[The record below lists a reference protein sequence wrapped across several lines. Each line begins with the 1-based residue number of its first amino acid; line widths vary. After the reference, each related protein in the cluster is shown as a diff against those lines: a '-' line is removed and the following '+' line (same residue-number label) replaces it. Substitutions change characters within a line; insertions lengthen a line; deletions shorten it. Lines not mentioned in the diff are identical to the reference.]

1 MKLDPQS
8 LSPEARAVIRA
19 QLTRRSL
26 LVGAGAIAGAT
37 TLAACGTGSSETG
50 AEGIVDVSDTEKIV
64 RWANWPLYLDFNED
78 TKEYPTLKAFE
89 SATGITATS
98 TGITATYTEDID
110 DNNTFYGKVQG
121 QLGIGSDIGYDVV
134 TPTDWMAARWIEL
147 GYAQKLDAANIP
159 NKSNIRA
166 LLNDVSFDPG
176 RNYSL
181 TWQSGFGG
189 FGWNTQKIPKG
200 VRTIEDLFAPANKGR
215 VMVLSEL
222 RDTVGIIM
230 QYQGV
235 DPSGDFT
242 EDQYMN
248 AIDFLKGKIADG
260 FIRQVKGNSYSES
273 LVNGDAVAVIG
284 WSGDLFILKSEND
297 GKFDFAIPESGGML
311 WSDNMLVPSTST
323 HKKNAELLMNHY
335 YDPAIAA
342 QVAAYV
348 NYICPVEA
356 AQAELE
362 KIDPDL
368 ASSPYI
374 FPDEAT
380 LAKVK
385 VFRSLTAD
393 ESTKF
398 QTAFD
403 EAVGN

>member
-1 MKLDPQS
+1 MKKDPES
-8 LSPEARAVIRA
+8 LSPEARAIIRA
-19 QLTRRSL
+19 QMTRRSL

-37 TLAACGTGSSETG
+37 TLAACGTGSSETSS
-50 AEGIVDVSDTEKIV
+50 EGVVDVSDTEKIV
-64 RWANWPLYLDFNED
+64 RWANWPLYLDFDED
-78 TKEYPTLKAFE
+78 SKEYPTLKAFE
-89 SATGITATS
+89 NA

-121 QLGIGSDIGYDVV
+121 QLGIGSDIGYDIV

-159 NKSNIRA
+159 NKSNIRSILA
-166 LLNDVSFDPG
+166 EVGFDQG
-176 RNYSL
+176 RSYSL
-181 TWQSGFGG
+181 TWQSGFAG
-189 FGWNTQKIPKG
+189 FGWNVEKIKKG
-200 VRTIEDLFAPANKGR
+200 VRAIEDLFAPSNKGR
-215 VMVLSEL
+215 IVVLSEL
-222 RDTVGIIM
+222 RDTIGIIM

-248 AIDFLKGKIADG
+248 AIDFLKGKVADG
-260 FIRQVKGNSYSES
+260 FIRKVRGNSYSED

-335 YDPAIAA
+335 YDPAVAA
-342 QVAAYV
+342 EVAAYV

-356 AQAELE
+356 AQPELE

-368 ASSPYI
+368 AASPFI

-393 ESTKF
+393 ESTKY
-398 QTAFD
+398 QAAFD

>member
-1 MKLDPQS
+1 MKKDPQS
-8 LSPEARAVIRA
+8 LSPEARAIIRA
-19 QLTRRSL
+19 QMTRRSL

-37 TLAACGTGSSETG
+37 TLAACGTGSSETS
-50 AEGIVDVSDTEKIV
+50 AEGVVDVSDTEKIV
-64 RWANWPLYLDFNED
+64 RWANWPLYLDFDED
-78 TKEYPTLKAFE
+78 SKEYPTLKAFE
-89 SATGITATS
+89 NA

-166 LLNDVSFDPG
+166 ILAEVGFDQG

-181 TWQSGFGG
+181 TWQSGFAG
-189 FGWNTQKIPKG
+189 FGWNVEKIKKG

-215 VMVLSEL
+215 IVVLSEL
-222 RDTVGIIM
+222 RDTIGIIM

-248 AIDFLKGKIADG
+248 AIDFLKGKVADG
-260 FIRQVKGNSYSES
+260 FIRKVRGNSYSED

-297 GKFDFAIPESGGML
+297 GKFDFAIPESGGTL
-311 WSDNMLVPSTST
+311 WSDNMLIPSTST

-335 YDPAIAA
+335 YDPAVAA
-342 QVAAYV
+342 EVAAYV

-356 AQAELE
+356 AQPELE

-368 ASSPYI
+368 AASPFI

-393 ESTKF
+393 ESTKY
-398 QTAFD
+398 QAAFD

>member
-1 MKLDPQS
+1 MKKDMQS
-8 LSPEARAVIRA
+8 LSPEARAIIKA
-19 QLTRRSL
+19 QMTRRSL

-37 TLAACGTGSSETG
+37 TLAACGTGSETST
-50 AEGIVDVSDTEKIV
+50 EGVVDVSDSEKIV
-64 RWANWPLYLDFNED
+64 RWANWPLYLDYNED

-89 SATGITATS
+89 DATGIKV
-98 TGITATYTEDID
+98 TYTEDID

-121 QLGIGSDIGYDVV
+121 QLSIGSDIGYDIV
-134 TPTDWMAARWIEL
+134 TPTDWMAARFIEQ
-147 GYAQKLDAANIP
+147 GYAQKLNADNIP
-159 NKSNIRA
+159 NKTKIRSVLA
-166 LLNDVSFDPG
+166 NVGFDPG
-176 RNYSL
+176 REYSL
-181 TWQSGFGG
+181 TWQSGFAG
-189 FGWNTQKIPKG
+189 FGWNTEKLPKG

-215 VMVLSEL
+215 IMVLSEF
-222 RDTVGIIM
+222 RDTIGVIM

-242 EDQYMN
+242 EDQFMN

-284 WSGDLFILKSEND
+284 WSGDVFILRSEND
-297 GKFDFAIPESGGML
+297 GKFDFAIPESGGTL

-335 YDPAIAA
+335 YDPKIAA
-342 QVAAYV
+342 EVAAYV
-348 NYICPVEA
+348 NYICPVEE
-356 AQAELE
+356 AQPELE

-380 LAKVK
+380 LNKVK

-393 ESTKF
+393 ETTKY
-398 QTAFD
+398 QAAFD

>member
-1 MKLDPQS
+1 MKRDIHS
-8 LSPEARAVIRA
+8 LAPETQALIRA

-26 LVGAGAIAGAT
+26 LVGAGAVVGAG
-37 TLAACGTGSSETG
+37 TLAACGTGGSES
-50 AEGIVDVSDTEKIV
+50 AVEGVVDVSDEEKIV

-89 SATGITATS
+89 AA

-110 DNNTFYGKVQG
+110 DNNSFYGKVQG
-121 QLGIGSDIGYDVV
+121 QLSIGSDIGYDIV
-134 TPTDWMAARWIEL
+134 TPTDWMASRWIEQ
-147 GYAQKLDAANIP
+147 GYAQKLNPDNIP
-159 NKSNIRA
+159 NKGNIRA
-166 LLNDVSFDPG
+166 VLADVPFDQG

-181 TWQSGFGG
+181 TWQSGFAG
-189 FGWNTQKIPKG
+189 FGWNTQKIPNG
-200 VRTIEDLFAPANKGR
+200 VRTIEDLFKPANKGR
-215 VMVLSEL
+215 IVVLSEF
-222 RDTVGIIM
+222 RDTIGIIL

-242 EDQYMN
+242 EDQFMN

-260 FIRQVKGNSYSES
+260 FIRKVKGNSYSED

-297 GKFDFAIPESGGML
+297 NKFDFAIPESGGML
-311 WSDNMLVPSTST
+311 WSDNLLIPSTST

-335 YDPAIAA
+335 YDPAVAA
-342 QVAAYV
+342 EVAAYV

-356 AQAELE
+356 AQPELE
-362 KIDPDL
+362 KIDPAL
-368 ASSPYI
+368 AESPYI

-385 VFRSLTAD
+385 VFRPVTAD
-393 ESTKF
+393 EQTSF
-398 QTAFD
+398 QAAFD
-403 EAVGN
+403 EAIGN

>member
-1 MKLDPQS
+1 MKKDIQA
-8 LSPEARAVIRA
+8 LSPETRAIIRA
-19 QLTRRSL
+19 QMSRRSL

-37 TLAACGTGSSETG
+37 TLAACGTGSSETSTSV
-50 AEGIVDVSDTEKIV
+50 VDVSDTEKIV
-64 RWANWPLYLDFNED
+64 RWANWPLYLDFDED
-78 TKEYPTLKAFE
+78 KKVYPTLKAFE
-89 SATGITATS
+89 DKFGIA
-98 TGITATYTEDID
+98 ATYTEDID
-110 DNNTFYGKVQG
+110 DNNSFYGKVQG
-121 QLGIGSDIGYDVV
+121 QLAIGSDIGYDVV
-134 TPTDWMAARWIEL
+134 TPTDWMASRWIEQ
-147 GYAQKLDAANIP
+147 GYAQKFDAANIP
-159 NKSNIRA
+159 NKTKIRA
-166 LLNDVSFDPG
+166 VLAEVGFDKG

-181 TWQSGFGG
+181 TWQSGFAG

-215 VMVLSEL
+215 VVVLSEL

-260 FIRQVKGNSYSES
+260 FIRKVRGNSYSED

-284 WSGDLFILKSEND
+284 WSGDMFILKSENNN
-297 GKFDFAIPESGGML
+297 KFDFAIPESGGML
-311 WSDNMLVPSTST
+311 WSDNMLIPSTST
-323 HKKNAELLMNHY
+323 HKKNAETLINY
-335 YDPAIAA
+335 YYEPAVAA

-348 NYICPVEA
+348 NYICPVEEA
-356 AQAELE
+356 KPELE
-362 KIDPDL
+362 KIDPAL
-368 ASSPYI
+368 AESPFI

-385 VFRSLTAD
+385 VFRALSAD
-393 ESTKF
+393 EQTTF

-403 EAVGN
+403 EAIGN

>member
-1 MKLDPQS
+1 MKKDVQA
-8 LSPEARAVIRA
+8 LSPETRAIIRA
-19 QLTRRSL
+19 QMSRRSL

-37 TLAACGTGSSETG
+37 TLAACGTGSSETSTSV
-50 AEGIVDVSDTEKIV
+50 VDVSDTEKIV
-64 RWANWPLYLDFNED
+64 RWANWPLYLDFDED
-78 TKEYPTLKAFE
+78 KKLYPTLKAFE
-89 SATGITATS
+89 DKFGIA
-98 TGITATYTEDID
+98 ATYTEDID
-110 DNNTFYGKVQG
+110 DNNSFYGKVQG
-121 QLGIGSDIGYDVV
+121 QLAIGSDIGYDVV
-134 TPTDWMAARWIEL
+134 TPTDWMASRWIEQ
-147 GYAQKLDAANIP
+147 GYAQKFDAANIP
-159 NKSNIRA
+159 NKTKIRA
-166 LLNDVSFDPG
+166 VLAEVGFDKG

-181 TWQSGFGG
+181 TWQSGFAG

-215 VMVLSEL
+215 VVVLSEL

-260 FIRQVKGNSYSES
+260 FIRKVRGNSYSED

-284 WSGDLFILKSEND
+284 WSGDMFILKSENNN
-297 GKFDFAIPESGGML
+297 KFDFAIPESGGML
-311 WSDNMLVPSTST
+311 WSDNMLIPSTST
-323 HKKNAELLMNHY
+323 HKKNAETLINY
-335 YDPAIAA
+335 YYEPSVAA

-348 NYICPVEA
+348 NYICPVEEA
-356 AQAELE
+356 KPELE
-362 KIDPDL
+362 KIDPAL
-368 ASSPYI
+368 AESPFI

-385 VFRSLTAD
+385 VFRALSAD
-393 ESTKF
+393 EQTTF

-403 EAVGN
+403 EAIGN

>member
-1 MKLDPQS
+1 MKKDPES
-8 LSPEARAVIRA
+8 LSPEARAIIRA
-19 QLTRRSL
+19 QMTRRSL

-37 TLAACGTGSSETG
+37 TLAACGTGSSETSS
-50 AEGIVDVSDTEKIV
+50 EGVVDVSDTEKIV
-64 RWANWPLYLDFNED
+64 RWANWPLYLDFDED
-78 TKEYPTLKAFE
+78 SKEYPTLKAFE
-89 SATGITATS
+89 NA

-121 QLGIGSDIGYDVV
+121 QLGIGSDIGYDIV
-134 TPTDWMAARWIEL
+134 TPTDWMAARWIEM

-159 NKSNIRA
+159 NKSNIRSILA
-166 LLNDVSFDPG
+166 EVGFDQG
-176 RNYSL
+176 RSYSL
-181 TWQSGFGG
+181 TWQSGFAG
-189 FGWNTQKIPKG
+189 FGWNVEKIKKG
-200 VRTIEDLFAPANKGR
+200 VRTIEDLFAPSNKGR
-215 VMVLSEL
+215 IVVLSEL
-222 RDTVGIIM
+222 RDTIGIIM

-248 AIDFLKGKIADG
+248 AIDFLKGKVADG
-260 FIRQVKGNSYSES
+260 FIRKVRGNSYSED

-297 GKFDFAIPESGGML
+297 GKFDFAIPESGGTL

-335 YDPAIAA
+335 YDPAVAA
-342 QVAAYV
+342 EVAAYV

-356 AQAELE
+356 AQPELE

-368 ASSPYI
+368 AASPFI

-393 ESTKF
+393 ESTKY
-398 QTAFD
+398 QAAFD

>member
-1 MKLDPQS
+1 MKKDVQA
-8 LSPEARAVIRA
+8 LSPETRAIIRA
-19 QLTRRSL
+19 QMSRRSL

-37 TLAACGTGSSETG
+37 TLAACGTGSSETSTSV
-50 AEGIVDVSDTEKIV
+50 VDVSDTEKIV
-64 RWANWPLYLDFNED
+64 RWANWPLYLDFDED
-78 TKEYPTLKAFE
+78 KKVYPTLKAFE
-89 SATGITATS
+89 EKFGIA
-98 TGITATYTEDID
+98 ATYTEDID
-110 DNNTFYGKVQG
+110 DNNSFYGKVQG
-121 QLGIGSDIGYDVV
+121 QLAIGSDIGYDVV
-134 TPTDWMAARWIEL
+134 TPTDWMAARWIEQ
-147 GYAQKLDAANIP
+147 GYAQKFDAANIP
-159 NKSNIRA
+159 NKTKIRSVLA
-166 LLNDVSFDPG
+166 EVGFDKG

-181 TWQSGFGG
+181 TWQSGFAG

-215 VMVLSEL
+215 VVVLSEL

-260 FIRQVKGNSYSES
+260 FIRKVRGNSYSED

-284 WSGDLFILKSEND
+284 WSGDMFILKSENNN
-297 GKFDFAIPESGGML
+297 KFDFAIPESGGML
-311 WSDNMLVPSTST
+311 WSDNMLIPSTST
-323 HKKNAELLMNHY
+323 HKKNAETLINY
-335 YDPAIAA
+335 YYEPAVAA

-348 NYICPVEA
+348 NYICPVEEA
-356 AQAELE
+356 KPELE
-362 KIDPDL
+362 KIDPAL
-368 ASSPYI
+368 AESPFI

-385 VFRSLTAD
+385 VFRALSAD
-393 ESTKF
+393 EQTTF

-403 EAVGN
+403 EAIGN

>member
-1 MKLDPQS
+1 MKKDIQS
-8 LSPEARAVIRA
+8 LSPEARAIIKA
-19 QLTRRSL
+19 QITRRSL
-26 LVGAGAIAGAT
+26 LVGAGALAGAT
-37 TLAACGTGSSETG
+37 TLAACGTGSETST
-50 AEGIVDVSDTEKIV
+50 EGVVDVSDSEKIV
-64 RWANWPLYLDFNED
+64 RWANWPLYLDYNED

-89 SATGITATS
+89 DATGIKV
-98 TGITATYTEDID
+98 TYTEDID

-121 QLGIGSDIGYDVV
+121 QLSIGSDIGYDIV
-134 TPTDWMAARWIEL
+134 TPTDWMAARFIEQ
-147 GYAQKLDAANIP
+147 GYAQKLNADNIP
-159 NKSNIRA
+159 NKTKIRSVLSN
-166 LLNDVSFDPG
+166 VGFDPG
-176 RNYSL
+176 REYSL
-181 TWQSGFGG
+181 TWQSGFAG
-189 FGWNTQKIPKG
+189 FGWNTEKLPKG

-215 VMVLSEL
+215 IMVLSEF
-222 RDTVGIIM
+222 RDTIGVIM

-242 EDQYMN
+242 EDQFMN

-284 WSGDLFILKSEND
+284 WSGDVFILRSEND
-297 GKFDFAIPESGGML
+297 GKFDFAIPESGGTL

-335 YDPAIAA
+335 YDPKIAA
-342 QVAAYV
+342 EVAAYV
-348 NYICPVEA
+348 NYICPVEE
-356 AQAELE
+356 AQPELE
-362 KIDPDL
+362 KIDPAL

-393 ESTKF
+393 ETTKY
-398 QTAFD
+398 QAAFD

>member
-1 MKLDPQS
+1 MKKDVQALT
-8 LSPEARAVIRA
+8 PETRAIIRA
-19 QLTRRSL
+19 QMSRRSL

-37 TLAACGTGSSETG
+37 TLAACGTGSSETSTS
-50 AEGIVDVSDTEKIV
+50 IVDVSDTEKIV
-64 RWANWPLYLDFNED
+64 RWANWPLYLDFDED
-78 TKEYPTLKAFE
+78 KKVYPTLKAFE
-89 SATGITATS
+89 DEFGIA
-98 TGITATYTEDID
+98 ATYTEDID
-110 DNNTFYGKVQG
+110 DNNSFYGKVQG
-121 QLGIGSDIGYDVV
+121 QLAIGSDIGYDVV
-134 TPTDWMAARWIEL
+134 TPTDWMAARWIEQ
-147 GYAQKLDAANIP
+147 GYAQKFDASNIP
-159 NKSNIRA
+159 NKTKIRSVLA
-166 LLNDVSFDPG
+166 DVGFDKG

-181 TWQSGFGG
+181 TWQSGFAG

-215 VMVLSEL
+215 VVVLSEL

-260 FIRQVKGNSYSES
+260 FIRKVRGNSYSED

-284 WSGDLFILKSEND
+284 WSGDMFILKSENNN
-297 GKFDFAIPESGGML
+297 KFDFAIPESGGML
-311 WSDNMLVPSTST
+311 WSDNMLIPSTST
-323 HKKNAELLMNHY
+323 HKKNAETLINY
-335 YDPAIAA
+335 YYEPSVAA

-348 NYICPVEA
+348 NYICPVEEA
-356 AQAELE
+356 KPELE
-362 KIDPDL
+362 KIDPAL
-368 ASSPYI
+368 AESPFI

-385 VFRSLTAD
+385 VFRALSAD
-393 ESTKF
+393 EQTSF

-403 EAVGN
+403 EAIGN